1 MADQQ
6 KVVYGISNGVSFNDL
21 EQPLT
26 VDLAITF
33 VILDTLNIFLIDWL
47 INWLN
52 RVFKVTLYFDAE
64 YLTNG

>member
-33 VILDTLNIFLIDWL
+33 VILDTLNIFLID
-47 INWLN
+47 
-52 RVFKVTLYFDAE
+52 
-64 YLTNG
+64 